1 MEGQTRTW
9 LKVGGNHH
17 SRHPQGAEVNVFIEN
32 IEDDYDVDDNE
43 LIEALADVL
52 MDRQEKV
59 PELY

>member
-9 LKVGGNHH
+9 LKGGGNHH
-17 SRHPQGAEVNVFIEN
+17 SRHPQGAEDNVFIEN